1 MRSSARLRILL
12 DSTYLLPILGV
23 EVEGIESGLATLRKL
38 RRENRATFHYTPFNI
53 LECLGKITKLEY
65 DHSTVATGLSLIEEE
80 FEQVSP
86 STLGYLKA
94 LELRKRGFKGLIDL
108 LLFVTAAGEN
118 LLFLT
123 RDSDLI
129 RFLRKSGENLA
140 AILYEED
147 FLKMFR

>member
-1 MRSSARLRILL
+1 
-12 DSTYLLPILGV
+12 V
-23 EVEGIESGLATLRKL
+23 EVEGTEDALATLRKL
-38 RRENRATFHYTPFNI
+38 RRENRATFYYTPLNI
-53 LECLGKITKLEY
+53 LECLGKITMLEY
-65 DHSTVATGLSLIEEE
+65 DHST
-80 FEQVSP
+80 
-86 STLGYLKA
+86 LGYFKA
-94 LELRKRGFKGLIDL
+94 LALRKKGFKDLIDL
-108 LLFVTAAGEN
+108 LLFVTAASEN